1 MNIIDAWAE
10 KCRQSSSCS
19 SGENFSAPFEHKA
32 WPHEKLCE
40 KLRIKTS
47 RVFKYLRNKFPNVSD
62 TNIK

>member
-40 KLRIKTS
+40 KL
-47 RVFKYLRNKFPNVSD
+47 
-62 TNIK
+62 